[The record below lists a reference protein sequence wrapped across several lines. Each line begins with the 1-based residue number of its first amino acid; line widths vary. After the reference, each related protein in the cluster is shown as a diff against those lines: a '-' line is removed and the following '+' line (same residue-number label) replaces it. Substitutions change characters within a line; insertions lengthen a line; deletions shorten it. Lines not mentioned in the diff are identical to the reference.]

1 MRLCDDLQVRFD
13 CLSHQFGVSGIRDR
27 TVERQSSQ
35 IIYAELEAAVRL
47 SPESESFYQELADA
61 YSAAL
66 RTEDAHKKMEICR
79 VLRSR
84 VLRHVTLSVLSN
96 KRPGNKKATQ
106 EVRAR

>member
-1 MRLCDDLQVRFD
+1 MRLCDDLHVRFD

-47 SPESESFYQELADA
+47 SPESESFHQELADA

-66 RTEDAHKKMEICR
+66 RTEDAHKEMQICR